1 MKPRYTFVAAATTV
15 GLITAMVAVACASE
29 RPQTRPRRG
38 VGPGQISI
46 TLEVVVDGLERPV
59 AVGNAND
66 YSGRLF
72 IVEQPGRI
80 RILRGGALLPTPFL
94 DIRDR
99 VGNSANEQG
108 LLGLAFHPDY
118 VNNGRFFVNY
128 TDLAGDTVVAEY
140 TRSTNDPDLAH
151 PSSEAIIMTIAQPY
165 PNHNGGDIAFGP
177 DGFLWI
183 ATGDGGRGGDPN
195 GNGQNLRTLLGKLLR
210 IDIDNGSTY
219 AIPSNNPFVGD
230 PEARNEIWAYGLR
243 NPWRISFDRDT
254 GDLYIGDVGQN
265 QFEEVNFEPRTDA
278 GGRNYGWN
286 TMEASTCFSSTDCST
301 EGLVL
306 PVAEYSHSFGC
317 SVTGGYV
324 YRGSLFPALDGMY
337 LFGDF
342 CSGRVWALSRWDS
355 SEWISEVVGETG
367 ASISSFGEDEAGE
380 LYLTDLRDGTLFLV
394 TGRAVPPAP
403 RTPQGR
409 VSRSQR

>member
-1 MKPRYTFVAAATTV
+1 MKRLSTFVTAAASV
-15 GLITAMVAVACASE
+15 GFITAVAGVSCAFE
-29 RPQTRPRRG
+29 RPETRPRRG
-38 VGPGQISI
+38 VGAGHISVS
-46 TLEVVVDGLERPV
+46 LELVVDGLERPV
-59 AVGNAND
+59 AVRNAGD
-66 YSGRLF
+66 GSGRLF

-99 VGNSANEQG
+99 VGDSANEQG
-108 LLGLAFHPDY
+108 LLGLVFHPDY

-140 TRSTNDPDLAH
+140 TRSANDPDLSN

-165 PNHNGGDIAFGP
+165 SNHNGGDIAFGP

-183 ATGDGGRGGDPN
+183 ATGDGGRGGDPD

-210 IDIDNGSTY
+210 IDIDSGSTY
-219 AIPSNNPFVGD
+219 TIPSNNPFVGD
-230 PEARNEIWAYGLR
+230 SEARNEIWAYGLR
-243 NPWRISFDRDT
+243 NPWRFSFDRDT

-265 QFEEVNFEPRTDA
+265 QLEEVNFEPRTDA

-286 TMEASTCFSSTDCST
+286 TMEASTCFSSFNCST

-306 PVAEYSHSFGC
+306 PVAEYSHSLGC

-337 LFGDF
+337 LYGDF
-342 CSGRVWALSRWDS
+342 CSGRVWALSRLDS
-355 SEWISEVVGETG
+355 NQWVAEVVGETG

-380 LYLTDLRDGTLFLV
+380 LYLTDLRNGTLFLV

-409 VSRSQR
+409 VSPSQR